1 MSFQTTVF
9 HFSIQNK
16 GHIFWKLWDMARKFS
31 EGDIKILKYVGRDKL
46 PGKRGKKLK
55 RISLGFFFEEYAQ
68 IMGIYRLISH
78 LKCSSQSGE
87 GYYPPPFYL
96 LLPSVDPFLP
106 GEPGSPTYVGH
117 FLGLG
122 LGLMPLCPST
132 ITLLN
137 RKQELY
143 NYQKRHECNK
153 LKTQLTQN
161 VLEIDTFNN

>member
-1 MSFQTTVF
+1 M
-9 HFSIQNK
+9 
-16 GHIFWKLWDMARKFS
+16 
-31 EGDIKILKYVGRDKL
+31 
-46 PGKRGKKLK
+46 
-55 RISLGFFFEEYAQ
+55 
-68 IMGIYRLISH
+68 
-78 LKCSSQSGE
+78 
-87 GYYPPPFYL
+87 
-96 LLPSVDPFLP
+96 DPFLP